1 MEDTIKKLF
10 EVDPKEV
17 PSSIPLFP
25 LENVLLLPF
34 GKLPLNIFEERYINM
49 VLDSL
54 KSHRMIGIIQPRN
67 NNNDFFMMGCI
78 GKITSYIET
87 PDYRLVLNLEGVCR
101 FALHERNLTPK
112 GYYQAIIDTTSY
124 LDDLKS
130 LEPMIDRDGLTKKYA
145 DFFKMKKL
153 QIDRE
158 VLGETSNLQLLSTLA
173 MLAPFNKI
181 DKQAILE
188 SPNLKESVN
197 NLNSIIDLN
206 KFNGKILSVVFKEYR
221 KDELKFISF
230 NAKKAR
236 GLMTQFIIKNKIDSN
251 KDIKEFDYDNYN
263 FDSKLSDDSTFVF
276 TR

>member
-1 MEDTIKKLF
+1 MEDKIKKLF
-10 EVDPKEV
+10 EVDPKKI
-17 PSSIPLFP
+17 PSSIPIFP

-54 KSHRMIGIIQPRN
+54 KSHKMIGIIQPKN

-101 FALHERNLTPK
+101 FVLNERNLTPK
-112 GYYQAIIDTTSY
+112 GYYQANIDATGY

-130 LEPMIDRDGLTKKYA
+130 LEPMVDRNSLIKKYA
-145 DFFKMKKL
+145 DFFKIKKL
-153 QIDRE
+153 EIDKD
-158 VLGETSNLQLLSTLA
+158 VLAETSNLQLLSTLA

-188 SPNLKESVN
+188 SPNIKERIN
-197 NLNSIIDLN
+197 TINSILDLN
-206 KFNGKILSVVFKEYR
+206 TFQVVT
-221 KDELKFISF
+221 
-230 NAKKAR
+230 N
-236 GLMTQFIIKNKIDSN
+236 NSN
-251 KDIKEFDYDNYN
+251 QLN
-263 FDSKLSDDSTFVF
+263 
-276 TR
+276 

>member
-1 MEDTIKKLF
+1 MEETIKKLF
-10 EVDPKEV
+10 DIDPNKI

-54 KSHRMIGIIQPRN
+54 KTHRMIGIIQPKN

-101 FALHERNLTPK
+101 FILRERNLTPK
-112 GYYQAIIDTTSY
+112 GYYQANIDTSEY
-124 LDDLKS
+124 LNDLDN
-130 LEPMIDRDGLTKKYA
+130 LEPMINRKSLIQKYA
-145 DFFKMKKL
+145 NFFKMKKL
-153 QIDRE
+153 EIDQD
-158 VLGETSNLQLLSTLA
+158 VLSETSNLQLLSTLA

-188 SPNLKESVN
+188 SPNILERMN
-197 NLNSIIDLN
+197 TINSILDLN
-206 KFNGKILSVVFKEYR
+206 TFQVVSGTTNQ
-221 KDELKFISF
+221 L
-230 NAKKAR
+230 N
-236 GLMTQFIIKNKIDSN
+236 
-251 KDIKEFDYDNYN
+251 
-263 FDSKLSDDSTFVF
+263 
-276 TR
+276 